1 MTGGSARRRFSLQ
14 HGIPTMANAAR
25 TLPHASGASCSFP
38 MVALTLA
45 PLFWSGNFIAGRA
58 LRGQVDPFTL
68 NFSRWALALVL
79 MSPFV
84 WRDIVTSMPILR
96 REWRLIL
103 ALGATGIAAFH
114 TLVYFALQRTTATNA
129 LLILALAPAATVT
142 GAAALR
148 SEPLSRL
155 QFCGTL
161 LSLIGA
167 ALLITRGKLPTSTG
181 TFNSGDL
188 LMVLAVVV
196 WAAYSL
202 LLRRRPAD
210 LSQAVTL
217 TASIVAA
224 LVFLA
229 PCLFLFAPTP
239 LAALSS
245 RPVALCITY
254 VALFASAL
262 GFLFWSHGV
271 SQLGPARASQFV
283 QLTPLFGAALSYLIL
298 GETPTSTQIGGA
310 MLVMSGIA
318 IVERRF
324 HQRSSSSNQGVIA

>member
-1 MTGGSARRRFSLQ
+1 MLAL
-14 HGIPTMANAAR
+14 ALAA
-25 TLPHASGASCSFP
+25 
-38 MVALTLA
+38 
-45 PLFWSGNFIAGRA
+45 LFWSGNFIAGRA
-58 LRGQVDPFTL
+58 LRGQIDPLTL

-79 MSPFV
+79 MTPFV
-84 WRDIVTSMPILR
+84 WRDVVANMPALR

-129 LLILALAPAATVT
+129 LLILALAPAATVA
-142 GAAALR
+142 GAAAFR
-148 SEPLSRL
+148 SEPLSRF
-155 QFCGTL
+155 QFFGSL

-167 ALLITRGKLPTSTG
+167 VLLITRGKAPASAG
-181 TFNSGDL
+181 AFNAGDL
-188 LMVLAVVV
+188 LMVLAVAV

-210 LSQAVTL
+210 LPQGVTL
-217 TASIVAA
+217 GASIVVA

-229 PCLFLFAPTP
+229 PLLFLFAPTP
-239 LAALSS
+239 VAAVSS
-245 RPVALCITY
+245 PKVLVCIVY

-283 QLTPLFGAALSYLIL
+283 QLMPLFGAALSYLIL
-298 GETPTSTQIGGA
+298 GETLTTAQIVGA
-310 MLVMSGIA
+310 MLVMCGIA
-318 IVERRF
+318 IAERWFADAPPLQSRNYPALVAAQSKLNLMSRAEKDPS
-324 HQRSSSSNQGVIA
+324 HTVRSHPTP